1 MCYSDLGGQEVS
13 ESFVNS
19 KDQNEIQQDLPG
31 ATQSVVSLLGVMRTF
46 QDAIQAG
53 PGAGMLFPWT
63 LTWGLPPFRESSSN
77 PLGAELGTLRKSP
90 DETLSPLP

>member
-1 MCYSDLGGQEVS
+1 MGYLDLGGQEVS
-13 ESFVNS
+13 ESFVS
-19 KDQNEIQQDLPG
+19 IKDQNGIQQDLPG
-31 ATQSVVSLLGVMRTF
+31 ATQSVVSLLGVMRKF

-77 PLGAELGTLRKSP
+77 PLGAEFGDPWEEPR
-90 DETLSPLP
+90 